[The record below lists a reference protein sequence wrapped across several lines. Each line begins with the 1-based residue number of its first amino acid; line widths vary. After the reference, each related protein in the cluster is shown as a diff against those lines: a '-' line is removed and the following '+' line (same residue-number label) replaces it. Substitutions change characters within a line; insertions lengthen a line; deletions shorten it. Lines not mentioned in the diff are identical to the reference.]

1 MQFLPKGMRVLCGAP
16 IENVTERALMRR
28 LLHDLE
34 LQGAEGLVLVNFQA
48 GRNSV
53 QIDAVVA
60 LARCACVVE
69 IKGYKLPVHGQLNGR
84 WSQTLPDGGT
94 RVLSA
99 RNPYVQALRAKF
111 AVFDELG
118 PLLFLPQQQQQQ
130 QQRPARPC
138 VSGMVCFFPSPPPG
152 SSIPEGDFK
161 ASIGGY
167 DDLLSL
173 CRHVSSRAVPLSVWE
188 KFACKLGLSEH
199 AGDHRVLLT

>member
-1 MQFLPKGMRVLCGAP
+1 MQSLPKSVRVLCGAP
-16 IENVTERALMRR
+16 IENGAERALMRR
-28 LLHDLE
+28 LVHDLE
-34 LQGAEGLVLVNFQA
+34 QRRVEGLVLVNFQA

-60 LARCACVVE
+60 LASFACVVE

-94 RVLSA
+94 RFLSA

-118 PLLFLPQQQQQQ
+118 SLLLLPPEQQA
-130 QQRPARPC
+130 ARPC

-173 CRHVSSRAVPLSVWE
+173 CRKVSPRAVPLAVWQ
-188 KFACKLGLSEH
+188 KFADKLGMSEH
-199 AGDHRVLLT
+199 AIDHRVLLT